1 MVATFDGASKR
12 IILDSTSITASEL
25 WSAYVDWLDADSDNH
40 RWGAALSQTGGDDL
54 GGGLYIPVYIF
65 LLNGWR
71 VRPMESNHTL
81 TITGNLFVDGGGDN
95 PVVSTLGSYRV
106 LTVLT
111 VPVQAQA
118 YDAGGGSAPTAAQ
131 VATAVRTELD
141 AELDVINTFTFTST
155 NVNANVKAVD
165 DSTAAAALLR
175 KSLLTMRAGTVQAGS
190 TATAILTD
198 LTEATADIFKN
209 RIISFYAGGVAVAT
223 GDVTGYNGATK
234 TLTVSG
240 LPVTPS
246 AGDTFVVL

>member
-12 IILDSTSITASEL
+12 IILDSTSVTASEL
-25 WSAYVDWLDADSDNH
+25 WSAYVDWLDDDSDNH
-40 RWGAALSQTGGDDL
+40 KWGAALSQTGGDDL

-81 TITGNLFVDGGGDN
+81 TLTGNLFVEGGGDN
-95 PVVSTLGSYRV
+95 PVVSTLGTYRV

-131 VATAVRTELD
+131 VASAVRTELD
-141 AELDVINTFTFTST
+141 AELDVLNTFTFTST

-165 DSTAAAALLR
+165 DSTTAAAQLR
-175 KSLLTMRAGTVQAGS
+175 KSLLTTRAGTVQSGS
-190 TATAILTD
+190 TATSIITD
-198 LTEATADIFKN
+198 LTESTDDIFKN
-209 RIISFYAGGVAVAT
+209 RLVTFYSGGAAVAT
-223 GDVTGYNGATK
+223 GDITAYNGTTK
-234 TLTVSG
+234 RLTVSG

-246 AGDTFVVL
+246 AGDLFIVL

>member
-1 MVATFDGASKR
+1 MAATFDGASKR
-12 IILDSTSITASEL
+12 IILDSTSITTSEL

-40 RWGAALSQTGGDDL
+40 KWGAALSQTGGDDL

-81 TITGNLFVDGGGDN
+81 TITGNLFVDGGGAT
-95 PVVSTLGSYRV
+95 PLVATLGSYRV
-106 LTVLT
+106 IAQFT

-131 VATAVRTELD
+131 VASAVRTELSP
-141 AELDVINTFTFTST
+141 ELDTIGDLTVTAGS
-155 NVNANVKAVD
+155 VNANVKAVD

-190 TATAILTD
+190 TATAIITD

-209 RIISFYAGGVAVAT
+209 RIISFYSGGVAVAT
-223 GDVTGYNGATK
+223 GDVTAYNGSSK